1 MKYIK
6 NLNNKNSPFQ
16 EFTSNFKLEDLM
28 KRWVEYYWKV
38 LEIVKDIEKNILESW
53 DEYSKILTEKFD
65 KVKIDNFKVTEEE
78 FNIAEKKVSEKLKS
92 AIKIAKNNIEN
103 FHKRQVPKNLEPEE
117 TCSWVTCYKQ
127 FRSIEKV
134 WLYIP
139 GWTAPLFSTVLMLA
153 IPARLA
159 WCKEIIICTPP
170 DIAPETLYTAKLL
183 WIKNVYKI
191 GWAQAIFSLAH
202 WTKQIPKVDKIFG
215 PWNSFV
221 TAAKMLVSSKT
232 AIDMPAWPSEV
243 LVIADKQSN
252 SSFVAADLLS
262 QAEHW
267 NDSQVVLL
275 SDDEEKIR
283 EILEETEKQLNNN
296 PSALQASPFNTKERN
311 SRKEIS
317 INALKNSFAILV
329 NNIDEAIEV
338 SNIYAP
344 EHLILQVE
352 NYNSYISKITN
363 AGSVFLWK
371 YSCESA
377 GDYAS
382 WTNHTLPTS
391 WYAKSYSWVWLE
403 SFWKWLTFQELS
415 KDWIKSIWSA
425 VELMAEAEWLDAH
438 KNAMSLRME
447 SLNKKSY
454 K

>member
-6 NLNNKNSPFQ
+6 NLNNKNISFQ
-16 EFTSNFKLEDLM
+16 EFTSNFKLENLM
-28 KRWVEYYWKV
+28 KRWVEDYGKV
-38 LEIVKDIEKNILESW
+38 LEIVKDIEKNILELG

-65 KVKIDNFKVTEEE
+65 WVKIDNFKVSEEE
-78 FNIAEKKVSEKLKS
+78 FEKAEKEISEKLKN
-92 AIKIAKNNIEN
+92 AIKIAKNNIEK
-103 FHKRQVPKNLEPEE
+103 FHKRQIPKNLEPEE
-117 TCSWVTCYKQ
+117 TCPWVTCYKQ
-127 FRSIEKV
+127 FRAIEKV
-134 WLYIP
+134 GLYIP

-159 WCKEIIICTPP
+159 WCKKIIICTPP

-191 GWAQAIFSLAH
+191 GWAQAIFSMAY

-221 TAAKMLVSSKT
+221 TAAKMLVSSKV

-243 LVIADKQSN
+243 LVIADSKAN

-283 EILEETEKQLNNN
+283 EVLEETEKQLNQ
-296 PSALQASPFNTKERN
+296 LWRE
-311 SRKEIS
+311 EIS

-329 NNIDEAIEV
+329 ENIDEAIEV

-363 AGSVFLWK
+363 AWSVFLWK

-403 SFWKWLTFQELS
+403 SFWKWITFQELS
-415 KDWIKSIWSA
+415 KDWIKSIWEA

-438 KNAMSLRME
+438 KNAMSFRIE
-447 SLNKKSY
+447 SFK
-454 K
+454 